1 MSKNSISIIVFVVLL
16 VIFINAFSASYT
28 SRNIS
33 NLAYIFALGIDK
45 GENAKMKISA
55 QLSNIATSTGG
66 GGSSGEGNNPILI
79 SCEADSIFSGINL
92 LNTYIGKELNLAHCS
107 VFVISK
113 EFAKDGIASEI
124 YSLINN
130 EEVRPST
137 NLVLSTCN
145 AYDYLKNSNP
155 NLEKLTIK
163 YYDTFSITD
172 RFTGYISNITIGDF
186 YNALSSKNGEAI
198 AILGGLNSAARSE
211 KSESSDN
218 SSKSSS
224 SSSEESNSGGSNSGS
239 SDSSNSSSESS
250 NQSSQEQENAIINPE
265 DLTAGTSSASG
276 KRGTENIGLAVFEND
291 KFRGELTA
299 TETICHLL
307 INNDVDSCIISID
320 NPIVESEKMELQLF
334 PSKKAKITTDIVDG
348 TPHISIKL
356 CMNADI
362 MTLEQ
367 DINYENP
374 ETLEK
379 ISSTA
384 KNYLKGE
391 FDKYLN
397 KVSKEYN
404 CDIDEFYTKAIGH
417 FATIPEW
424 ENFNWKEKFKNAE
437 FNVSLDL
444 NVTSSLLVTKT

>member
-1 MSKNSISIIVFVVLL
+1 MSKNSISIIIFIIILI
-16 VIFINAFSASYT
+16 IFINAFSASYT

-45 GENAKMKISA
+45 GENAKIKISA
-55 QLSNIATSTGG
+55 QLSKIATSTGG

-79 SCEADSIFSGINL
+79 SCEANSIFSGINL

-107 VFVISK
+107 VFVFSK
-113 EFAKDGIASEI
+113 EFAQDGISSEI

-137 NLVLSTCN
+137 NLVLSTCD

-155 NLEKLTIK
+155 NLERLTTK
-163 YYDTFSITD
+163 YYETFSITD
-172 RFTGYISNITIGDF
+172 RFTGYISNITIGNF
-186 YNALSSKNGEAI
+186 YNTLASKDEEAT

-211 KSESSDN
+211 N
-218 SSKSSS
+218 SKSSS
-224 SSSEESNSGGSNSGS
+224 NSNKSDSSDTEKLSSESSG
-239 SDSSNSSSESS
+239 SSNSSNNSSNESS
-250 NQSSQEQENAIINPE
+250 NQSSQEQESSIINPE

-307 INNDVDSCIISID
+307 INNDLDSCIISIG

-334 PSKKAKITTDIVDG
+334 PSKKTKITINIIDG
-348 TPHISIKL
+348 IPHISIKL
-356 CMNADI
+356 YLNADV

-367 DINYENP
+367 DIDYEIP

-384 KNYLKGE
+384 KDYLKNE

-424 ENFNWKEKFKNAE
+424 KNFNWKEKFKNAV
-437 FNVSLDL
+437 FNVDLDF

>member
-1 MSKNSISIIVFVVLL
+1 MSKNLTSIIVFVILL
-16 VIFINAFSASYT
+16 VIFSNAFSASYT

-45 GENAKMKISA
+45 GENAKIKISA
-55 QLSNIATSTGG
+55 QLSKIATSTGG

-79 SCEADSIFSGINL
+79 SCEANSIFSGINL

-107 VFVISK
+107 VFVFSK
-113 EFAKDGIASEI
+113 EFAQDGISSEI

-137 NLVLSTCN
+137 NLVLSTCD

-155 NLEKLTIK
+155 NLERLTTK
-163 YYDTFSITD
+163 YYETFSITD
-172 RFTGYISNITIGDF
+172 RFTGYISNITIGNF
-186 YNALSSKNGEAI
+186 YNTLASKDEEAT

-211 KSESSDN
+211 N
-218 SSKSSS
+218 SKSSS
-224 SSSEESNSGGSNSGS
+224 NSNKSDNSDTEKLSSESSG
-239 SDSSNSSSESS
+239 SSNSSNNSSNESS
-250 NQSSQEQENAIINPE
+250 NQSSQEQESSIINPE

-307 INNDVDSCIISID
+307 INNDLDSCIISID

-334 PSKKAKITTDIVDG
+334 PSKKTKITINIIDG
-348 TPHISIKL
+348 IPHISIKL
-356 CMNADI
+356 YLNADV

-367 DINYENP
+367 DIDYENS

-379 ISSTA
+379 ISSAA
-384 KNYLKGE
+384 KNYLINE
-391 FDKYLN
+391 LNKYLN
-397 KVSKEYN
+397 KISKEYN
-404 CDIDEFYTKAIGH
+404 CDIDKFYSKAIGH

-424 ENFNWKEKFKNAE
+424 ENFNWKEKFKNAV
-437 FNVSLDL
+437 FNIDLDF

>member
-1 MSKNSISIIVFVVLL
+1 MSKNSISIIIFIIILI
-16 VIFINAFSASYT
+16 IFINAFSASYT

-45 GENAKMKISA
+45 GENAKIKISA
-55 QLSNIATSTGG
+55 QLSKIATSTGG

-79 SCEADSIFSGINL
+79 SCEANSIFSGINL

-107 VFVISK
+107 VFVFSK
-113 EFAKDGIASEI
+113 EFAQDGISSEI

-137 NLVLSTCN
+137 NLVLSTCD

-155 NLEKLTIK
+155 NLERLTTK
-163 YYDTFSITD
+163 YYETFSITD
-172 RFTGYISNITIGDF
+172 RFTGYISNITIGNF
-186 YNALSSKNGEAI
+186 YNTLASKDEEAT

-211 KSESSDN
+211 N
-218 SSKSSS
+218 SKSSS
-224 SSSEESNSGGSNSGS
+224 NSNKSDSSDTEKLSSESSG
-239 SDSSNSSSESS
+239 SSNSSNNSSNEYS
-250 NQSSQEQENAIINPE
+250 NQSSQEQESSIINPE

-307 INNDVDSCIISID
+307 INNDLDSCIISIG

-334 PSKKAKITTDIVDG
+334 PSKKTKITINIIDG
-348 TPHISIKL
+348 IPHISIKL
-356 CMNADI
+356 YLNADV

-367 DINYENP
+367 DIDYEIP

-384 KNYLKGE
+384 KDYLKNE

-424 ENFNWKEKFKNAE
+424 ENFNWKEKFKNAV
-437 FNVSLDL
+437 FNVDLDF

>member
-1 MSKNSISIIVFVVLL
+1 MSKNSISIIIFIIILI
-16 VIFINAFSASYT
+16 IFINAFSASYT

-45 GENAKMKISA
+45 GENAKIKISA
-55 QLSNIATSTGG
+55 QLSKIATSTGG

-79 SCEADSIFSGINL
+79 SCEANSIFSGINL

-107 VFVISK
+107 VFVFSK
-113 EFAKDGIASEI
+113 EFAQDGISSEI

-137 NLVLSTCN
+137 NLVLSTCD

-155 NLEKLTIK
+155 NLERLTTK
-163 YYDTFSITD
+163 YYETFSITD
-172 RFTGYISNITIGDF
+172 RFTGYISNITIGNF
-186 YNALSSKNGEAI
+186 YNTLASKDEEAT

-211 KSESSDN
+211 N
-218 SSKSSS
+218 SKSSS
-224 SSSEESNSGGSNSGS
+224 NSNKSDSSDTEKLSSESSG
-239 SDSSNSSSESS
+239 SSNSSNNSSNESS
-250 NQSSQEQENAIINPE
+250 NQSSQEQESSIINPE

-307 INNDVDSCIISID
+307 INNDLDSCIISIG

-334 PSKKAKITTDIVDG
+334 PSKKTKITINIIDG
-348 TPHISIKL
+348 IPHILIKL
-356 CMNADI
+356 YLNADV

-367 DINYENP
+367 DIDYEIP

-379 ISSTA
+379 ISYTA
-384 KNYLKGE
+384 KDYLKNE

-424 ENFNWKEKFKNAE
+424 ENFNWKEKFKNAV
-437 FNVSLDL
+437 FNVDLDF

>member
-1 MSKNSISIIVFVVLL
+1 MSKNLTSIIVFVILL
-16 VIFINAFSASYT
+16 VIFVNAFSASYT

-45 GENAKMKISA
+45 GENAKIKISA
-55 QLSNIATSTGG
+55 QLSKIATSTGG

-79 SCEADSIFSGINL
+79 SCEANSIFSGINL

-107 VFVISK
+107 VFVFSK
-113 EFAKDGIASEI
+113 EFAQDGISSEI

-137 NLVLSTCN
+137 NLVLSTCD

-155 NLEKLTIK
+155 NLERLTTK
-163 YYDTFSITD
+163 YYETFSITD
-172 RFTGYISNITIGDF
+172 RFTGYISNITIGNF
-186 YNALSSKNGEAI
+186 YNTLASKDEEAT

-211 KSESSDN
+211 N
-218 SSKSSS
+218 SKSSS
-224 SSSEESNSGGSNSGS
+224 NSNKSDSSDTEKLSSESSG
-239 SDSSNSSSESS
+239 SSNSSNNSSNESS
-250 NQSSQEQENAIINPE
+250 NQSSQEQESSIINPE

-307 INNDVDSCIISID
+307 INNDLDSCIISIG

-334 PSKKAKITTDIVDG
+334 PSKKTKITINIIDG
-348 TPHISIKL
+348 IPHISIKL
-356 CMNADI
+356 YLNADV

-367 DINYENP
+367 DIDYEVP

-384 KNYLKGE
+384 KDYLKNE

-424 ENFNWKEKFKNAE
+424 KNFNWKEKFKNAV
-437 FNVSLDL
+437 FNVDLDY

>member
-1 MSKNSISIIVFVVLL
+1 MSKNSISIIIFIIILI
-16 VIFINAFSASYT
+16 IFINAFSASYT

-45 GENAKMKISA
+45 GENAKIKISA
-55 QLSNIATSTGG
+55 QLSKIATSTGG

-79 SCEADSIFSGINL
+79 SCEANSIFSGINL

-113 EFAKDGIASEI
+113 EFAQDGISSEI

-137 NLVLSTCN
+137 NLVLSTCD

-155 NLEKLTIK
+155 NLERLTTK
-163 YYDTFSITD
+163 YYETFSITD
-172 RFTGYISNITIGDF
+172 RFTGYISNITIGNF
-186 YNALSSKNGEAI
+186 YNTLASKDEEAT

-211 KSESSDN
+211 N
-218 SSKSSS
+218 SKSSS
-224 SSSEESNSGGSNSGS
+224 NSNKSDSSDTEKLSSESSG
-239 SDSSNSSSESS
+239 SSNSSNNSSNESS
-250 NQSSQEQENAIINPE
+250 NQSSQEQENSIINPE

-307 INNDVDSCIISID
+307 INNDLDSCIISIG

-334 PSKKAKITTDIVDG
+334 PSKKTKITINIIDG
-348 TPHISIKL
+348 IPHISIKL
-356 CMNADI
+356 YLNADV

-367 DINYENP
+367 DIDYEIP

-384 KNYLKGE
+384 KDYLKNE

-424 ENFNWKEKFKNAE
+424 KNFNWKEKFKNAV
-437 FNVSLDL
+437 FNVDLDF

>member
-1 MSKNSISIIVFVVLL
+1 MSKNLTSIIVFVILL
-16 VIFINAFSASYT
+16 VIFSNAFSASYT

-45 GENAKMKISA
+45 GENAKIKISA
-55 QLSNIATSTGG
+55 QLSKIATSTGG

-79 SCEADSIFSGINL
+79 SCEANSIFSGINL

-107 VFVISK
+107 VFVFSK
-113 EFAKDGIASEI
+113 EFAQDGISSEI

-137 NLVLSTCN
+137 NLVLSTCD

-155 NLEKLTIK
+155 NLERLTTK
-163 YYDTFSITD
+163 YYETFSITD
-172 RFTGYISNITIGDF
+172 RFTGYISNITIGNF
-186 YNALSSKNGEAI
+186 YNTLASKDEEAT

-211 KSESSDN
+211 N
-218 SSKSSS
+218 SKSSS
-224 SSSEESNSGGSNSGS
+224 NSNKSDSSDTEKLSSESSG
-239 SDSSNSSSESS
+239 SSNSSNNSSNESS
-250 NQSSQEQENAIINPE
+250 NQSSQEQESSIINPE

-307 INNDVDSCIISID
+307 INNDLDSCIISIG

-334 PSKKAKITTDIVDG
+334 PSKKTKITINIIDG
-348 TPHISIKL
+348 IPHISIKL
-356 CMNADI
+356 YLNADV

-367 DINYENP
+367 DIDYEIP

-384 KNYLKGE
+384 KDYLKNE

-424 ENFNWKEKFKNAE
+424 ENFNWKEKFKNAV
-437 FNVSLDL
+437 FNVDLDF

>member
-1 MSKNSISIIVFVVLL
+1 MSKNLTSIIVFVILL
-16 VIFINAFSASYT
+16 VIFSNAFSASYT

-45 GENAKMKISA
+45 GENAKIKISA
-55 QLSNIATSTGG
+55 QLSKIATSTGG

-79 SCEADSIFSGINL
+79 SCEANSIFSGINL

-107 VFVISK
+107 VFVFSK
-113 EFAKDGIASEI
+113 EFAQDGISSEI

-137 NLVLSTCN
+137 NLVLSTCD

-155 NLEKLTIK
+155 NLERLTTK
-163 YYDTFSITD
+163 YYETFSITD
-172 RFTGYISNITIGDF
+172 RFTGYISNITIGNF
-186 YNALSSKNGEAI
+186 YNTLASKDEEAT

-211 KSESSDN
+211 N
-218 SSKSSS
+218 SKSSS
-224 SSSEESNSGGSNSGS
+224 NSNKSDSSDTEKLSSESSG
-239 SDSSNSSSESS
+239 SSNSSNNSSNESS
-250 NQSSQEQENAIINPE
+250 NQSSQEQENSIINPE

-307 INNDVDSCIISID
+307 INNDLDSCIISIG

-334 PSKKAKITTDIVDG
+334 PSKKTKITINIIDG
-348 TPHISIKL
+348 IPHISIKL
-356 CMNADI
+356 YLNADV

-367 DINYENP
+367 DIDYEIP

-384 KNYLKGE
+384 KDYLKNE

-424 ENFNWKEKFKNAE
+424 KNFNWKEKFKNAV
-437 FNVSLDL
+437 FNVDLDF

>member
-1 MSKNSISIIVFVVLL
+1 MSKNSISIIIFIIILI
-16 VIFINAFSASYT
+16 IFINAFSASYT

-33 NLAYIFALGIDK
+33 NIAYIFALGIDK
-45 GENAKMKISA
+45 GENAKIKISA
-55 QLSNIATSTGG
+55 QLSKIATSTGG

-79 SCEADSIFSGINL
+79 SCEANSIFSGINL

-107 VFVISK
+107 VFVFSK
-113 EFAKDGIASEI
+113 EFAQDGISSEI

-137 NLVLSTCN
+137 NLVLSTCD

-155 NLEKLTIK
+155 NLERLTTK
-163 YYDTFSITD
+163 YYETFSITD
-172 RFTGYISNITIGDF
+172 RFTGYISNITIGNF
-186 YNALSSKNGEAI
+186 YNTLASKDEEAT

-211 KSESSDN
+211 N
-218 SSKSSS
+218 SKSSS
-224 SSSEESNSGGSNSGS
+224 NSNKSDSSDTEKLSSESSG
-239 SDSSNSSSESS
+239 SSNSSNNSSNESS
-250 NQSSQEQENAIINPE
+250 NQSSQEQENSIINPE

-307 INNDVDSCIISID
+307 INNDLDSCIISIG

-334 PSKKAKITTDIVDG
+334 PSKKTKITINIIDG
-348 TPHISIKL
+348 IPHISIKL
-356 CMNADI
+356 YLNADV

-367 DINYENP
+367 DIDYEIP

-379 ISSTA
+379 ISYTA
-384 KNYLKGE
+384 KDYLKNE

-424 ENFNWKEKFKNAE
+424 ENFNWKEKFKDAI
-437 FNVSLDL
+437 FNVDLDF

>member
-1 MSKNSISIIVFVVLL
+1 MSKNLTSIIVFVILL
-16 VIFINAFSASYT
+16 VIFSNAFSASYT

-45 GENAKMKISA
+45 GENAKIKISA
-55 QLSNIATSTGG
+55 QLSKIATSTGG

-79 SCEADSIFSGINL
+79 SCEANSIFSGINL

-107 VFVISK
+107 VFVFSK
-113 EFAKDGIASEI
+113 EFAQDGISSEI

-137 NLVLSTCN
+137 NLVLSTCD

-155 NLEKLTIK
+155 NLERLTTK
-163 YYDTFSITD
+163 YYETFSITD
-172 RFTGYISNITIGDF
+172 RFTGYISNITIGNF
-186 YNALSSKNGEAI
+186 YNTLASKDEEAT

-211 KSESSDN
+211 N
-218 SSKSSS
+218 SKSSS
-224 SSSEESNSGGSNSGS
+224 NSNKSDSSDTEKLSSESSG
-239 SDSSNSSSESS
+239 SSNSSNNSSNESS
-250 NQSSQEQENAIINPE
+250 NQSSQEQESSIINPE

-307 INNDVDSCIISID
+307 INNDLDSCIISID

-334 PSKKAKITTDIVDG
+334 PSKKTKITINIIDG
-348 TPHISIKL
+348 IPHISIKL
-356 CMNADI
+356 YLNADV

-367 DINYENP
+367 DIDYENS

-379 ISSTA
+379 ISSAA
-384 KNYLKGE
+384 KNYLINE
-391 FDKYLN
+391 LNKYLN
-397 KVSKEYN
+397 KISKEYN
-404 CDIDEFYTKAIGH
+404 CDIDKFYSKAIGH

-424 ENFNWKEKFKNAE
+424 ENFNWKEKFKNAV
-437 FNVSLDL
+437 FNIDLDF
-444 NVTSSLLVTKT
+444 NVTSS

>member
-1 MSKNSISIIVFVVLL
+1 MSKNLRSIIVFVILL
-16 VIFINAFSASYT
+16 VIFVNAFSASYT

-55 QLSNIATSTGG
+55 QLSKIATSTGG

-79 SCEADSIFSGINL
+79 SCEANSIFSGINL

-107 VFVISK
+107 VFVFSK
-113 EFAKDGIASEI
+113 EFAQDGISSEI

-137 NLVLSTCN
+137 NLVLSTCD

-155 NLEKLTIK
+155 NLERLTTK
-163 YYDTFSITD
+163 YYETFSITD
-172 RFTGYISNITIGDF
+172 RFTGYISNITIGNF
-186 YNALSSKNGEAI
+186 YNTLASKDEEAT

-211 KSESSDN
+211 N
-218 SSKSSS
+218 SKSSS
-224 SSSEESNSGGSNSGS
+224 NSNKSDSSDTEKLSSESSG
-239 SDSSNSSSESS
+239 SSNSSNNSSNESS
-250 NQSSQEQENAIINPE
+250 NQSSQEQENSIINPE

-307 INNDVDSCIISID
+307 INNDLDSCIISIG

-334 PSKKAKITTDIVDG
+334 PSKKTKITINIIDG
-348 TPHISIKL
+348 IPHISIKL
-356 CMNADI
+356 YLNADV

-367 DINYENP
+367 DIDYEIP

-384 KNYLKGE
+384 KDYLKNE

-424 ENFNWKEKFKNAE
+424 ENFNWKEKFKNAV
-437 FNVSLDL
+437 FNVDLDF

>member
-1 MSKNSISIIVFVVLL
+1 MSKNLTSIIVFVILL
-16 VIFINAFSASYT
+16 VIFSNAFSASYT

-45 GENAKMKISA
+45 GENAKIKISA
-55 QLSNIATSTGG
+55 QLSKIATSTGG

-79 SCEADSIFSGINL
+79 SCEANSIFSGINL

-107 VFVISK
+107 VFVFSK
-113 EFAKDGIASEI
+113 EFAQDGISSEI

-137 NLVLSTCN
+137 NLVLSTCD

-155 NLEKLTIK
+155 NLERLTTK
-163 YYDTFSITD
+163 YYETFSITD
-172 RFTGYISNITIGDF
+172 RFTGYISNITIGNF
-186 YNALSSKNGEAI
+186 YNTLASKDEEAT

-211 KSESSDN
+211 N
-218 SSKSSS
+218 SKSSS
-224 SSSEESNSGGSNSGS
+224 NSNKSDSSDTEKLSSESSG
-239 SDSSNSSSESS
+239 SSNSSNNSSNESS
-250 NQSSQEQENAIINPE
+250 NQSSQEQESSIINPE

-307 INNDVDSCIISID
+307 INNDLDSCIISID

-334 PSKKAKITTDIVDG
+334 PSKKTKITINIIDG
-348 TPHISIKL
+348 IPHISIKL
-356 CMNADI
+356 YLNADV

-367 DINYENP
+367 DIDYENS

-379 ISSTA
+379 ISSAA
-384 KNYLKGE
+384 KNYLINE
-391 FDKYLN
+391 LNKYLN
-397 KVSKEYN
+397 KISKEYN
-404 CDIDEFYTKAIGH
+404 CDIDKFYSKAIGH

-424 ENFNWKEKFKNAE
+424 ENFNWKEKFKNAV
-437 FNVSLDL
+437 FNIDLDF

>member
-1 MSKNSISIIVFVVLL
+1 MSKNSISIIIFIIILI
-16 VIFINAFSASYT
+16 IFINAFSASYT

-45 GENAKMKISA
+45 GENAKIKISA
-55 QLSNIATSTGG
+55 QLSKIATSTGG

-79 SCEADSIFSGINL
+79 SCEANSIFSGINL

-107 VFVISK
+107 VFVFSK
-113 EFAKDGIASEI
+113 EFAQDGISSEI

-137 NLVLSTCN
+137 NLVLSTCD

-155 NLEKLTIK
+155 NLERLTTK
-163 YYDTFSITD
+163 YYETFSITD
-172 RFTGYISNITIGDF
+172 RFTGYISNITIGNF
-186 YNALSSKNGEAI
+186 YNTLASKDEEAT

-211 KSESSDN
+211 N
-218 SSKSSS
+218 SKSSS
-224 SSSEESNSGGSNSGS
+224 NSNKSDSSDTEKLSSESSG
-239 SDSSNSSSESS
+239 SSNSSNNSSNESS
-250 NQSSQEQENAIINPE
+250 NQSSQEQENSIINPE

-307 INNDVDSCIISID
+307 INNDLDSCIISID

-334 PSKKAKITTDIVDG
+334 PSKKTKITINIIDG
-348 TPHISIKL
+348 IPHISIKL
-356 CMNADI
+356 YLNADV

-367 DINYENP
+367 DIDYEIP

-384 KNYLKGE
+384 KDYLKNE

-424 ENFNWKEKFKNAE
+424 KNFNWKEKFKNAV
-437 FNVSLDL
+437 FNVDLDF

>member
-1 MSKNSISIIVFVVLL
+1 MSKNLRSIIVFVILL
-16 VIFINAFSASYT
+16 VIFVNAFSASYT

-79 SCEADSIFSGINL
+79 SCEANSIFSGINL

-107 VFVISK
+107 VFVFSK
-113 EFAKDGIASEI
+113 EFAQIGISSEI

-137 NLVLSTCN
+137 NLVLSTCD

-155 NLEKLTIK
+155 NLERLTTK
-163 YYDTFSITD
+163 YYETFSITD
-172 RFTGYISNITIGDF
+172 RFTGYISNITIGNF
-186 YNALSSKNGEAI
+186 YNTLASKDEEAT

-211 KSESSDN
+211 N
-218 SSKSSS
+218 SKSSS
-224 SSSEESNSGGSNSGS
+224 NSNKSDSSDTEKLSSESSG
-239 SDSSNSSSESS
+239 SSNSSNNSSNESS
-250 NQSSQEQENAIINPE
+250 NQSSQEQESSIINPE

-307 INNDVDSCIISID
+307 INNDLDSCIISIS

-334 PSKKAKITTDIVDG
+334 PSKKTKITINIIDG
-348 TPHISIKL
+348 IPHISIKL
-356 CMNADI
+356 YLNADV

-367 DINYENP
+367 DIDYEIP

-384 KNYLKGE
+384 KDYLKNE

-404 CDIDEFYTKAIGH
+404 CDIDEFYAKAIGH

-424 ENFNWKEKFKNAE
+424 KNFNWKEKFKNAV
-437 FNVSLDL
+437 FNVDLDF

>member
-1 MSKNSISIIVFVVLL
+1 MSKNLRSIIVFVILL
-16 VIFINAFSASYT
+16 VIFVNAFSASYT

-45 GENAKMKISA
+45 GENAKIKISA
-55 QLSNIATSTGG
+55 QLSKIATSTGG

-79 SCEADSIFSGINL
+79 SCEANSIFSGINL

-107 VFVISK
+107 VFVFSK
-113 EFAKDGIASEI
+113 EFAQDGISSEI

-137 NLVLSTCN
+137 NLVLSTCD

-155 NLEKLTIK
+155 NLERLTTK
-163 YYDTFSITD
+163 YYETFSITD
-172 RFTGYISNITIGDF
+172 RFTGYISNITIGNF
-186 YNALSSKNGEAI
+186 YNTLASKDEEAT

-211 KSESSDN
+211 N
-218 SSKSSS
+218 SKSSS
-224 SSSEESNSGGSNSGS
+224 NSNKSDSSDTEKLSSESSG
-239 SDSSNSSSESS
+239 SSNSSNNSSNESS
-250 NQSSQEQENAIINPE
+250 NQSSQEQESSIINPE

-307 INNDVDSCIISID
+307 INNDLDSCIISIG

-334 PSKKAKITTDIVDG
+334 PSKKTKITINIIDG
-348 TPHISIKL
+348 IPHISIKL
-356 CMNADI
+356 YLNADV

-367 DINYENP
+367 DIDYEIP

-384 KNYLKGE
+384 KDYLKNE

-424 ENFNWKEKFKNAE
+424 ENFNWKEKFKNAV
-437 FNVSLDL
+437 FNVDLDF

>member
-1 MSKNSISIIVFVVLL
+1 MSKNLRSIIVFVILL
-16 VIFINAFSASYT
+16 VIFVNAFSASYT

-66 GGSSGEGNNPILI
+66 GGSSGEGNDPILI

-107 VFVISK
+107 VFVFSK
-113 EFAKDGIASEI
+113 EFAQIGISSEI

-137 NLVLSTCN
+137 NLVVSTCD
-145 AYDYLKNSNP
+145 AYDYLKNSSP
-155 NLEKLTIK
+155 NLERLTIK

-172 RFTGYISNITIGDF
+172 RFTGYISNITIGNF
-186 YNALSSKNGEAI
+186 YNTLASKDEEAT

-211 KSESSDN
+211 N
-218 SSKSSS
+218 SKSSS
-224 SSSEESNSGGSNSGS
+224 NSNKSDSSDTEKLSSESSG
-239 SDSSNSSSESS
+239 SSNSSNNSSNESS
-250 NQSSQEQENAIINPE
+250 NQSSQEQENSIINPE

-307 INNDVDSCIISID
+307 INNDLDSCIISID

-334 PSKKAKITTDIVDG
+334 PSKKTKITINIIDG
-348 TPHISIKL
+348 IPHISIKL
-356 CMNADI
+356 YLNADV

-367 DINYENP
+367 DIDYENS

-379 ISSTA
+379 ISSA
-384 KNYLKGE
+384 ARNYLINE
-391 FDKYLN
+391 LNKYLN
-397 KVSKEYN
+397 KISKEYN
-404 CDIDEFYTKAIGH
+404 CDIDKFYSKAIGH

-424 ENFNWKEKFKNAE
+424 KNFNWKEKFKNAV
-437 FNVSLDL
+437 FNVDLDF

>member
-1 MSKNSISIIVFVVLL
+1 MSKNLRSIIVFVILL
-16 VIFINAFSASYT
+16 VIFVNAFSASYT

-66 GGSSGEGNNPILI
+66 GGSSGEGNDPILI

-107 VFVISK
+107 VFVFSK
-113 EFAKDGIASEI
+113 EFAQIGISSEI

-137 NLVLSTCN
+137 NLVVSTCD
-145 AYDYLKNSNP
+145 AYDYLKNSSP
-155 NLEKLTIK
+155 NLERLTIK

-172 RFTGYISNITIGDF
+172 RFTGYISNITIGNF
-186 YNALSSKNGEAI
+186 YNTLASKDEEAT

-211 KSESSDN
+211 N
-218 SSKSSS
+218 SKSSS
-224 SSSEESNSGGSNSGS
+224 NSNKSDSSDTEKLSSESSG
-239 SDSSNSSSESS
+239 SSNSSNNSSNESS
-250 NQSSQEQENAIINPE
+250 NQSSQEQENSIINPE

-307 INNDVDSCIISID
+307 INNDLDSCIISID

-334 PSKKAKITTDIVDG
+334 PSKKTKITINIIDG
-348 TPHISIKL
+348 IPHISIKL
-356 CMNADI
+356 YLNADV

-367 DINYENP
+367 DIDYENS

-379 ISSTA
+379 ISSA
-384 KNYLKGE
+384 AQNYLKGE

-404 CDIDEFYTKAIGH
+404 CDIDEFYAKAIGH
-417 FATIPEW
+417 FATIPKW
-424 ENFNWKEKFKNAE
+424 ENFNWKEKFKNAV
-437 FNVSLDL
+437 FNIDLDF

>member
-1 MSKNSISIIVFVVLL
+1 MSKNLTSIIVFVILL
-16 VIFINAFSASYT
+16 VIFSNAFSASYT

-45 GENAKMKISA
+45 GENAKIKISA
-55 QLSNIATSTGG
+55 QLSKIATSTGG

-79 SCEADSIFSGINL
+79 SCEANSIFSGINL

-107 VFVISK
+107 VFVFSK
-113 EFAKDGIASEI
+113 EFAQDGISSEI

-137 NLVLSTCN
+137 NLVLSTCD

-155 NLEKLTIK
+155 NLERLTTK
-163 YYDTFSITD
+163 YYETFSITD
-172 RFTGYISNITIGDF
+172 RFTGYISNITIGNF
-186 YNALSSKNGEAI
+186 YNTLASKDEEAT

-211 KSESSDN
+211 N
-218 SSKSSS
+218 SKSSS
-224 SSSEESNSGGSNSGS
+224 NSNKSDSSDTEKLSSESSG
-239 SDSSNSSSESS
+239 SSNSSNNSSNESS
-250 NQSSQEQENAIINPE
+250 NQSSQEQESSIINPE

-307 INNDVDSCIISID
+307 INNDLDSCIISIS

-334 PSKKAKITTDIVDG
+334 PSKKTKITINIIDG
-348 TPHISIKL
+348 IPHISIKL
-356 CMNADI
+356 YLNADV

-367 DINYENP
+367 DIDYEIP

-384 KNYLKGE
+384 KDYLKNE

-424 ENFNWKEKFKNAE
+424 KNFNWKEKFKNAV
-437 FNVSLDL
+437 FNVDLDF

>member
-1 MSKNSISIIVFVVLL
+1 MSKNLTSIIVFVILL
-16 VIFINAFSASYT
+16 VIFSNAFSASYT

-45 GENAKMKISA
+45 GENAKIKISA
-55 QLSNIATSTGG
+55 QLSKIATSTGG

-79 SCEADSIFSGINL
+79 SCEANSIFSGINL

-107 VFVISK
+107 VFVFSK
-113 EFAKDGIASEI
+113 EFAQDGISSEI

-137 NLVLSTCN
+137 NLVLSTCD

-155 NLEKLTIK
+155 NLERLTTK
-163 YYDTFSITD
+163 YYETFSITD
-172 RFTGYISNITIGDF
+172 RFTGYISNITIGNF
-186 YNALSSKNGEAI
+186 YNTLASKDEEAT

-211 KSESSDN
+211 N
-218 SSKSSS
+218 SKSSS
-224 SSSEESNSGGSNSGS
+224 NSNKSDSSDTEKLSSESSG
-239 SDSSNSSSESS
+239 SSNSSNNSSNESS
-250 NQSSQEQENAIINPE
+250 NQSSQEQESSIINPE

-307 INNDVDSCIISID
+307 INNDLDSCIISID

-334 PSKKAKITTDIVDG
+334 PSKKTKITINIIDG
-348 TPHISIKL
+348 IPHISIKL
-356 CMNADI
+356 YLNADV

-367 DINYENP
+367 DIDYENS

-379 ISSTA
+379 ISSA
-384 KNYLKGE
+384 ARNYLINE
-391 FDKYLN
+391 LNKYLN
-397 KVSKEYN
+397 KISKEYN
-404 CDIDEFYTKAIGH
+404 CDIDKFYSKAIGH

-424 ENFNWKEKFKNAE
+424 ENFNWKEKFKNAV
-437 FNVSLDL
+437 FNIDLDF

>member
-1 MSKNSISIIVFVVLL
+1 MSKNLTSIIVFVILL
-16 VIFINAFSASYT
+16 VIFSNAFSASYT

-45 GENAKMKISA
+45 GENAKIKISA
-55 QLSNIATSTGG
+55 QLSKIATSTGG

-79 SCEADSIFSGINL
+79 SCEANSIFSGINL

-107 VFVISK
+107 VFVFSK
-113 EFAKDGIASEI
+113 EFAQDGISSEI

-137 NLVLSTCN
+137 NLVLSTCD

-155 NLEKLTIK
+155 NLERLTTK
-163 YYDTFSITD
+163 YYETFSITD
-172 RFTGYISNITIGDF
+172 RFTGYISNITIGNF
-186 YNALSSKNGEAI
+186 YNTLASKDEEAT

-211 KSESSDN
+211 N
-218 SSKSSS
+218 SKSSS
-224 SSSEESNSGGSNSGS
+224 NSNKSDSSDTEKLSSESSG
-239 SDSSNSSSESS
+239 SSNSSNNSSNESS
-250 NQSSQEQENAIINPE
+250 NQSSQEQESSIINPE

-307 INNDVDSCIISID
+307 INNDLDSCIISIS

-334 PSKKAKITTDIVDG
+334 PSKKTKITINIIDG
-348 TPHISIKL
+348 IPHISIKL
-356 CMNADI
+356 YLNADV

-367 DINYENP
+367 DIDYEIP

-384 KNYLKGE
+384 KDYLKNE

-404 CDIDEFYTKAIGH
+404 CDIDKFYSKAIGH

-424 ENFNWKEKFKNAE
+424 ENFNWKEKFKNAV
-437 FNVSLDL
+437 FNIDLDF

>member
-1 MSKNSISIIVFVVLL
+1 MSKNLTSIIVFVILL
-16 VIFINAFSASYT
+16 VIFSNAFSASYT

-45 GENAKMKISA
+45 GENAKIKISA
-55 QLSNIATSTGG
+55 QLSKIATSTGG

-79 SCEADSIFSGINL
+79 SCEANSIFSGINL

-107 VFVISK
+107 VFVFSK
-113 EFAKDGIASEI
+113 EFAQDGISSEI

-137 NLVLSTCN
+137 NLVLSTCD

-155 NLEKLTIK
+155 NLERLTTK
-163 YYDTFSITD
+163 YYETFSITD
-172 RFTGYISNITIGDF
+172 RFTGYISNITIGNF
-186 YNALSSKNGEAI
+186 YNTLASKDEEAT

-211 KSESSDN
+211 N
-218 SSKSSS
+218 SKSSS
-224 SSSEESNSGGSNSGS
+224 NSNKSDSSDTEKLSSESSG
-239 SDSSNSSSESS
+239 SSNSSNNSSNESS
-250 NQSSQEQENAIINPE
+250 NQSSQEQESSIINPE

-307 INNDVDSCIISID
+307 INNDLDSCIISIG

-334 PSKKAKITTDIVDG
+334 PSKKTKITINIIDG
-348 TPHISIKL
+348 IPHISIKL
-356 CMNADI
+356 YLNADV

-367 DINYENP
+367 DIDYEIP

-384 KNYLKGE
+384 KDYLKNE

-424 ENFNWKEKFKNAE
+424 KNFNWKEKFKNAV
-437 FNVSLDL
+437 FNVDLDF

>member
-1 MSKNSISIIVFVVLL
+1 MSKNLRSIIVFVILL
-16 VIFINAFSASYT
+16 VIFVNAFSASYT

-66 GGSSGEGNNPILI
+66 GGSSGEGNDPILI
-79 SCEADSIFSGINL
+79 SCEANSIFSGINL

-107 VFVISK
+107 VFVFSK
-113 EFAKDGIASEI
+113 EFAQIGISSEI

-137 NLVLSTCN
+137 NLVVSTCD
-145 AYDYLKNSNP
+145 AYDYLKNSSP
-155 NLEKLTIK
+155 NLERLTIK

-172 RFTGYISNITIGDF
+172 RFTGYISNITIGNF
-186 YNALSSKNGEAI
+186 YNTLASKDEEAT

-211 KSESSDN
+211 N
-218 SSKSSS
+218 SKSSS
-224 SSSEESNSGGSNSGS
+224 NSNKSDSSDTERLSSESSG
-239 SDSSNSSSESS
+239 SSNSSNNSSNESS
-250 NQSSQEQENAIINPE
+250 NQSSQEQENSIINPE

-307 INNDVDSCIISID
+307 INNDLDSCIISID

-334 PSKKAKITTDIVDG
+334 PSKKTKITINIIDG
-348 TPHISIKL
+348 IPHISIKL
-356 CMNADI
+356 YLNADV

-367 DINYENP
+367 DIDYENS

-379 ISSTA
+379 ISSA
-384 KNYLKGE
+384 AQNYLKGE

-404 CDIDEFYTKAIGH
+404 CDIDEFYAKAIGH

-424 ENFNWKEKFKNAE
+424 ENFNWKEKFKNAV
-437 FNVSLDL
+437 FNIDLDF

>member
-1 MSKNSISIIVFVVLL
+1 MSKNLTSIIVFVILL
-16 VIFINAFSASYT
+16 VIFSNAFSASYT

-45 GENAKMKISA
+45 GENAKIKISA
-55 QLSNIATSTGG
+55 QLSKIATSTGG

-79 SCEADSIFSGINL
+79 SCEANSIFSGINL

-107 VFVISK
+107 VFVFSK
-113 EFAKDGIASEI
+113 EFAQDGISSEI

-137 NLVLSTCN
+137 NLVLSTCD

-155 NLEKLTIK
+155 NLERLTTK
-163 YYDTFSITD
+163 YYETFSITD
-172 RFTGYISNITIGDF
+172 RFTGYISNITIGNF
-186 YNALSSKNGEAI
+186 YNTLASKDEEAT

-211 KSESSDN
+211 N
-218 SSKSSS
+218 SKSSS
-224 SSSEESNSGGSNSGS
+224 NSNKSDSSDTEKLSSESSG
-239 SDSSNSSSESS
+239 SSNSSNNSSNESS
-250 NQSSQEQENAIINPE
+250 NQSSQEQESSIINPE

-307 INNDVDSCIISID
+307 INNDLDSCIISIS

-334 PSKKAKITTDIVDG
+334 PSKKTKITINIIDG
-348 TPHISIKL
+348 IPHISIKL
-356 CMNADI
+356 YLNADV

-367 DINYENP
+367 DIDYENS

-379 ISSTA
+379 ISSA
-384 KNYLKGE
+384 AQNYLKGE

-424 ENFNWKEKFKNAE
+424 KNFNWKEKFKNAV
-437 FNVSLDL
+437 FNVDLDF

>member
-1 MSKNSISIIVFVVLL
+1 MSKNLTSIIVFVILL
-16 VIFINAFSASYT
+16 VIFSNAFSASYT

-45 GENAKMKISA
+45 GENAKIKISA
-55 QLSNIATSTGG
+55 QLSKIATSTGG

-79 SCEADSIFSGINL
+79 SCEANSIFSGINL

-107 VFVISK
+107 VFVFSK
-113 EFAKDGIASEI
+113 EFAQDGISSEI

-137 NLVLSTCN
+137 NLVLSTCD

-155 NLEKLTIK
+155 ILERLTTK
-163 YYDTFSITD
+163 YYETFSITD
-172 RFTGYISNITIGDF
+172 RFTGYISNITIGNF
-186 YNALSSKNGEAI
+186 YNTLASKDEEAT

-211 KSESSDN
+211 N
-218 SSKSSS
+218 SKSSS
-224 SSSEESNSGGSNSGS
+224 NSNKSDSSDTEKLSSESSG
-239 SDSSNSSSESS
+239 SSNSSNNSSNESS
-250 NQSSQEQENAIINPE
+250 NQSSQEQESSIINPE

-307 INNDVDSCIISID
+307 INNDLDSCIISID

-334 PSKKAKITTDIVDG
+334 PSKKTKITINIIDG
-348 TPHISIKL
+348 IPHISIKL
-356 CMNADI
+356 YLNADV
-362 MTLEQ
+362 MTFEQ
-367 DINYENP
+367 DIDYENS

-379 ISSTA
+379 ISSAA
-384 KNYLKGE
+384 KNYLINE
-391 FDKYLN
+391 LNKYLN
-397 KVSKEYN
+397 KISKEYN
-404 CDIDEFYTKAIGH
+404 CDIDKFYSKAIGH

-424 ENFNWKEKFKNAE
+424 ENFNWKEKFKNAV
-437 FNVSLDL
+437 FNIDLDF

>member
-1 MSKNSISIIVFVVLL
+1 MSKNLTSIIVFVILL
-16 VIFINAFSASYT
+16 VIFSNAFSASYT

-45 GENAKMKISA
+45 GENAKIKISA
-55 QLSNIATSTGG
+55 QLSKIATSTGG

-79 SCEADSIFSGINL
+79 SCEANSIFSGINL

-107 VFVISK
+107 VFVFSK
-113 EFAKDGIASEI
+113 EFAQDGISSEI

-137 NLVLSTCN
+137 NLVLSTCD

-155 NLEKLTIK
+155 NLERLTTK
-163 YYDTFSITD
+163 YYETFSITD
-172 RFTGYISNITIGDF
+172 RFTGYISNITIGNF
-186 YNALSSKNGEAI
+186 YNTLASKDEEAT

-211 KSESSDN
+211 N
-218 SSKSSS
+218 SKSSS
-224 SSSEESNSGGSNSGS
+224 NSNKSDSSDTEKLSSESSG
-239 SDSSNSSSESS
+239 SSNSSNNSSNESS
-250 NQSSQEQENAIINPE
+250 NQSSQEQESSIINPE

-307 INNDVDSCIISID
+307 INNDLDSCIISID

-334 PSKKAKITTDIVDG
+334 PSKKTKITINIIDG
-348 TPHISIKL
+348 IPHISIKL
-356 CMNADI
+356 YLNADV

-367 DINYENP
+367 DIDYENS

-379 ISSTA
+379 ISSA
-384 KNYLKGE
+384 AQNYLKGE

-404 CDIDEFYTKAIGH
+404 CDIDEFYAKAIGH

-424 ENFNWKEKFKNAE
+424 ENFNWKEKFKNAV
-437 FNVSLDL
+437 FNIDLDF

>member
-1 MSKNSISIIVFVVLL
+1 MSKNSISIIIFIIILI
-16 VIFINAFSASYT
+16 IFINAFSASYT

-45 GENAKMKISA
+45 GENAKIKISA
-55 QLSNIATSTGG
+55 QLSKIATSTGG

-79 SCEADSIFSGINL
+79 SCEANSIFSGINL

-107 VFVISK
+107 VFVFSK
-113 EFAKDGIASEI
+113 EFAQDGISSEI

-137 NLVLSTCN
+137 NLVLSTCD

-155 NLEKLTIK
+155 NLERLTTK
-163 YYDTFSITD
+163 YYETFSITD
-172 RFTGYISNITIGDF
+172 RFTGYISNITIGNF
-186 YNALSSKNGEAI
+186 YNTLASKDEEAT

-211 KSESSDN
+211 N
-218 SSKSSS
+218 SKSSS
-224 SSSEESNSGGSNSGS
+224 NSNKSDSSDTEKLSSESSG
-239 SDSSNSSSESS
+239 SSNSSNNSSNESS
-250 NQSSQEQENAIINPE
+250 NQSSQEQENSIINPE

-307 INNDVDSCIISID
+307 INNDLDSCIISIG

-334 PSKKAKITTDIVDG
+334 PSKKTKITINIIDG
-348 TPHISIKL
+348 IPHISIKL
-356 CMNADI
+356 YLNADV

-367 DINYENP
+367 DIDYEIP

-384 KNYLKGE
+384 KDYLKNE

-424 ENFNWKEKFKNAE
+424 ENFNWKEKFKNAV
-437 FNVSLDL
+437 FNVDLDF

>member
-1 MSKNSISIIVFVVLL
+1 MSKNLRSIIVFVILF
-16 VIFINAFSASYT
+16 VIFVNAFSASYT

-66 GGSSGEGNNPILI
+66 GGSSGEGNNPTLI

-113 EFAKDGIASEI
+113 EFAKEGIASEI

-137 NLVLSTCN
+137 NLVLSTCD

-172 RFTGYISNITIGDF
+172 RFTGYISNITIGNF
-186 YNALSSKNGEAI
+186 YNTLASKDEEAT

-211 KSESSDN
+211 N
-218 SSKSSS
+218 SKSSS
-224 SSSEESNSGGSNSGS
+224 NSNKSDSSDTEKLSSESSG
-239 SDSSNSSSESS
+239 SSNSSSNSSNESS
-250 NQSSQEQENAIINPE
+250 NQSSQEQENSIINPE

-307 INNDVDSCIISID
+307 INNDLDSCIISID

-334 PSKKAKITTDIVDG
+334 PSKKTKITINIIDG
-348 TPHISIKL
+348 IPHISIKL
-356 CMNADI
+356 YLNADV

-367 DINYENP
+367 DIDYENS

-379 ISSTA
+379 ISSA
-384 KNYLKGE
+384 ARNYLINE
-391 FDKYLN
+391 LNKYLN
-397 KVSKEYN
+397 KISKEYN
-404 CDIDEFYTKAIGH
+404 CDIDKFYSKAIGH

-424 ENFNWKEKFKNAE
+424 KNFNWKEKLKNAV
-437 FNVSLDL
+437 FNVDLDF

>member
-1 MSKNSISIIVFVVLL
+1 MSKNSISIIIFIIILI
-16 VIFINAFSASYT
+16 IFINAFSASYT

-66 GGSSGEGNNPILI
+66 GGSSGEGNNPTLI

-113 EFAKDGIASEI
+113 EFAKEGIASEI

-137 NLVLSTCN
+137 NLVLSTCD

-186 YNALSSKNGEAI
+186 YNSLSSKNGEAI

-211 KSESSDN
+211 KSENSSD
-218 SSKSSS
+218 SSNKSSS
-224 SSSEESNSGGSNSGS
+224 SSLEKSNSENSSS
-239 SDSSNSSSESS
+239 SDSSSNSESS
-250 NQSSQEQENAIINPE
+250 NQSSQEQDNSIINPE

-307 INNDVDSCIISID
+307 INDDLDSCIISIG
-320 NPIVESEKMELQLF
+320 NPFIESEKMELQLF
-334 PSKKAKITTDIVDG
+334 PSKKTKITTEIVDDI
-348 TPHISIKL
+348 PYISIKL
-356 CMNADI
+356 CLNADV

-367 DINYENP
+367 DIDYEIP

-384 KNYLKGE
+384 KDYLKNE

-424 ENFNWKEKFKNAE
+424 ENFNWKEKFKNAV
-437 FNVSLDL
+437 FNVDLDF

>member
-1 MSKNSISIIVFVVLL
+1 MSKNLTSIIVFVILL

-45 GENAKMKISA
+45 GENAKIKISA
-55 QLSNIATSTGG
+55 QLSKIATSTGG

-79 SCEADSIFSGINL
+79 SCEANSIFSGINL

-107 VFVISK
+107 VFVFSK
-113 EFAKDGIASEI
+113 EFAQDGISSEI

-137 NLVLSTCN
+137 NLVLSTCD

-155 NLEKLTIK
+155 NLERLTTK
-163 YYDTFSITD
+163 YYETFSITD
-172 RFTGYISNITIGDF
+172 RFTGYISNITIGNF
-186 YNALSSKNGEAI
+186 YNTLASKDEEAT

-211 KSESSDN
+211 N
-218 SSKSSS
+218 SKSSS
-224 SSSEESNSGGSNSGS
+224 NSNKSDSSDTEKLSSESSG
-239 SDSSNSSSESS
+239 SSNSSNNSSNESS
-250 NQSSQEQENAIINPE
+250 NQSSQEQESSIINPE

-307 INNDVDSCIISID
+307 INNDLDSCIISIG

-334 PSKKAKITTDIVDG
+334 PSKKTKITINIIDG
-348 TPHISIKL
+348 IPHISIKL
-356 CMNADI
+356 YLNADV

-367 DINYENP
+367 DIDYEVP

-384 KNYLKGE
+384 KDYLKNE

-424 ENFNWKEKFKNAE
+424 KNFNWKEKFKNAV
-437 FNVSLDL
+437 FNVDLDF